1 MLLDALFRSNPLE
14 NPATPVTGESAEEAG
29 FFKSDVF
36 VSPETAMKL
45 GAVYACIYVLSSTLA
60 QMPLHVMRKT
70 GNTVEVARDHPVFY
84 LVHDEP
90 NVWQTSYKWRELK
103 ERHVLGWGNGFTK
116 VVRSRR
122 GEIVSLEACMPWE
135 TTLLNTGGRYTY
147 GVYNDQGTFAV
158 SPDDMIHIRALGNN
172 QKMGLSPILQ
182 HAETIGMGM
191 SGQKYTSNFF
201 GGNAR
206 PAGIVSVK
214 GQSLDAKAW
223 VRLKSVWQKA
233 SAALRN
239 EENKTMLLPAEL
251 DYKALT
257 VSPVDAQIIDM
268 LKLNRSQIAG
278 IFNIPAH
285 MINDLEKATFSNI
298 TQQSIQFVRHTVMPW
313 IVNWEQE
320 LNRRLFTRAE
330 RAAGYYVR
338 FNLAGLLRGTPQER
352 ANFYHFA
359 ITDGWMSR
367 NEARA
372 FEDMNPVDGLDEM
385 LVSVNAAKLTTSN
398 TDIDPNDKG
407 SSNE

>member
-1 MLLDALFRSNPLE
+1 MLFDALFRSESLE
-14 NPATPVTGESAEEAG
+14 NPANPITGDSLDMGFRAG
-29 FFKSDVF
+29 DVF
-36 VSPETAMKL
+36 VSPETSMRLA
-45 GAVYACIYVLSSTLA
+45 AVYACIYVLSSTLA
-60 QMPLHVMRKT
+60 QMPVHVMRKT
-70 GNTVEVARDHPVFY
+70 GDKVIQGRDHPLFY

-90 NVWQTSYKWRELK
+90 NEWQTSYKWRELK
-103 ERHVLGWGNGFTK
+103 ERHVLGWGNGYTK

-122 GEIVSLEACMPWE
+122 GEVTALEACMPWQ

-147 GVYNDQGTFAV
+147 GVYNEEGNF
-158 SPDDMIHIRALGNN
+158 SINPHDMIHIRALGNN

-191 SGQKYTSNFF
+191 SGQQYTSNFF

-214 GQSLDAKAW
+214 TELNADSW
-223 VRLKSVWQKA
+223 SRLKEMWQKA
-233 SAALRN
+233 TQALRRQ
-239 EENKTMLLPAEL
+239 ENKTLLLPADL
-251 DYKALT
+251 DYHALT
-257 VSPVDAQIIDM
+257 VSPVDAQLIDLM
-268 LKLNRSQIAG
+268 KLNRSQIAG

-320 LNRRLFTRAE
+320 LNRRLFTAAE
-330 RAAGYYVR
+330 RAAGYYIR

-352 ANFYHFA
+352 AQFYHFA

-385 LVSVNAAKLTTSN
+385 LVSVNAANPAKDF
-398 TDIDPNDKG
+398 TDPKKEENPD
-407 SSNE
+407 E